1 MSVTRPLIQKPDQV
15 CLSKLD
21 RACTSSV
28 AALLRK
34 HLLVAAV
41 CAQQREL
48 SPSGA
53 TRVILSID
61 QPVVARV
68 VPEQRLHCNLSRR
81 RHPLSNRLIELAV
94 RVHRRA
100 VKLHHDLTW
109 QPVLFVRRH
118 HVPKEIALVP
128 LDVNLDV
135 GRSSEGA

>member
-61 QPVVARV
+61 QPVARV